1 MSRQGLLLPL
11 LLFIVTSSL
20 HVSHSRSEIRC
31 EEYPPFGCN
40 NTTSFNRDSFNKG
53 FLFGVASSAYQIEGA
68 QGRGLNI
75 WDGFTHRYPTKGK
88 GKATGDIAAGSYLHY
103 KADIDVMKEI
113 GVDSYRFSIAW
124 SRIIPRGKAC
134 RGVNEEG
141 ISYYNNLING
151 LVSKGIKPFVTLF
164 HWDLPQTL
172 QDEYEGFLDHQII
185 EDFKNYAE
193 LCFQRFGDRVKNWIT
208 INQPYTIPTRGYA
221 TGTDAPGRC
230 SSWLNKNC
238 YAGDS
243 ATEPYIVA
251 HHVLLAHATVVD
263 LYKQKY
269 QKIHEGEIGVT
280 MITRWFL
287 PYSNSDENLKA
298 AERAKEFFHGW
309 FMDPLTKGHYP
320 LIMEQML
327 KKRLPRFTAKEA
339 LLVKGSYDFIGVNYY
354 MTQFAKSVPPENP
367 NRLSVM
373 TDSQARLS
381 YVNED
386 GPISP
391 CPFGDDYYRP
401 RGILDVLEYFK
412 TNYGNPKV
420 YITENGF
427 RSLDGSA
434 LVEEIKND
442 QNRTDF
448 ICTHLCFV
456 RSAIEKGCQVKG
468 YFVWSLGDNYEFCD
482 GYTVRFGL
490 TYIDFANIAD
500 DRDLKSSG
508 KWYQE
513 FLKPNQNV
521 ITQVQDYSSQH
532 FLDDQVKEKERCVI
546 GQTS

>member
-1 MSRQGLLLPL
+1 MRCIGLTDLALDFRLRVPK
-11 LLFIVTSSL
+11 
-20 HVSHSRSEIRC
+20 E
-31 EEYPPFGCN
+31 
-40 NTTSFNRDSFNKG
+40 
-53 FLFGVASSAYQIEGA
+53 
-68 QGRGLNI
+68 GLNI

-88 GKATGDIAAGSYLHY
+88 DKSTGDIAAGSYLHY

-113 GVDSYRFSIAW
+113 GVDAYRFSVAW
-124 SRIIPRGKAC
+124 SRIIPRGKASC
-134 RGVNEEG
+134 GVNEEG
-141 ISYYNNLING
+141 IGYYNNLING

-164 HWDLPQTL
+164 HCDLPQTL

-185 EDFKNYAE
+185 EDFKSYTE
-193 LCFQRFGDRVKNWIT
+193 ICFQRFGDRVKNWIT

-230 SSWLNKNC
+230 SAWLNKNC

-251 HHVLLAHATVVD
+251 HHVLLAHATVVN
-263 LYKQKY
+263 LYRQKY
-269 QKIHEGEIGVT
+269 QLIQAGEIGIT

-287 PYSNSDENLKA
+287 PYNNSDENLKA
-298 AERAKEFFHGW
+298 VERAKEFFHGW

-320 LIMEQML
+320 LIMKQIL
-327 KKRLPRFTAKEA
+327 KERLPRFTAIEA

-354 MTQFAKSVPPENP
+354 MTQFAKAVPPANP

-373 TDSQARLS
+373 TDSQVDLS

-386 GPISP
+386 GPISR
-391 CPFGDDYYRP
+391 CPFGDVYYRP

-427 RSLDGSA
+427 RSLDSNRLA
-434 LVEEIKND
+434 DEIKND
-442 QNRTDF
+442 NERIGF
-448 ICTHLCFV
+448 ICSHLCFI
-456 RSAIEKGCQVKG
+456 RSAIENGCQVKG

-482 GYTVRFGL
+482 GYTVRCGL
-490 TYIDFANIAD
+490 TYIDFANITH

-513 FLKPNQNV
+513 FLKPKQNV
-521 ITQVQDYSSQH
+521 ITKVQDYHSQR
-532 FLDDQVKEKERCVI
+532 FLYDSYTHPQSRDTLAHTARHKCQCPVAT
-546 GQTS
+546 TSICTECDAVYS